1 MSKREE
7 LQRLKNQRN
16 RIRSLEQH
24 RENLFGY
31 LMTPEAR
38 EMNNTKDRIMI
49 DYYDEYIARL
59 EPLAQKELET
69 EITRNVLQNIEKGI
83 SIDSKKIT
91 KEIQKALNELKL

>member
-16 RIRSLEQH
+16 RIKELEHH

-38 EMNNTKDRIMI
+38 EMNNAKDRIMI
-49 DYYDEYIARL
+49 NYYDEQISRL
-59 EPLAQKELET
+59 EPLVQKELET
-69 EITRNVLQNIEKGI
+69 EITRM
-83 SIDSKKIT
+83 
-91 KEIQKALNELKL
+91 

>member
-16 RIRSLEQH
+16 RIRALEQH

-38 EMNNTKDRIMI
+38 KMNNAKDRIMI
-49 DYYDEYIARL
+49 DYYDKQISRL

-69 EITRNVLQNIEKGI
+69 EITRNVLQNIGKGI
-83 SIDSKKIT
+83 SIDSKMIS
-91 KEIQKALNELKL
+91 KEIQKDLNELKI

>member
-16 RIRSLEQH
+16 RVRALEQH
-24 RENLFGY
+24 RENLYGY

-38 EMNNTKDRIMI
+38 EMNNAKDRIMI
-49 DYYDEYIARL
+49 NYYDEQISRL
-59 EPLAQKELET
+59 EPLVQKELET

-83 SIDSKKIT
+83 SIDSKRIT
-91 KEIQKALNELKL
+91 REIQKALNELKI

>member
-16 RIRSLEQH
+16 RIRELEHH

-38 EMNNTKDRIMI
+38 EMNNAKDRIMI
-49 DYYDEYIARL
+49 NYYNEQISRL

-91 KEIQKALNELKL
+91 REIQKALNELKI

>member
-7 LQRLKNQRN
+7 LQRLKNKRN
-16 RIRSLEQH
+16 RIRELEHH

-31 LMTPEAR
+31 LMTQEAR
-38 EMNNTKDRIMI
+38 EMNNAKDRIMI
-49 DYYDEYIARL
+49 NYYDEQISRL

-91 KEIQKALNELKL
+91 KEIQKALNELKI